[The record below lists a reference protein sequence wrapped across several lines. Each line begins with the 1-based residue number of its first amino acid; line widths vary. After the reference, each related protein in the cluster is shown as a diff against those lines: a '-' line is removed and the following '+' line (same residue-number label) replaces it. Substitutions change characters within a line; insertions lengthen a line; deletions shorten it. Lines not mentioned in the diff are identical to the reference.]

1 MINVDVVCEAEHL
14 PRLKLLQT
22 HMRSLNVEL
31 QIHET
36 VPETCSNRL
45 LIVPRQRNS
54 KLTSLDV
61 PDDCERIALFL
72 DEQTEPIEADM
83 QVTLHSWPARS
94 SDRHVETLARHLHSG
109 RRTLSDEDI
118 RDSDTADHQ
127 SSRSETRAAQRTAL
141 QSKRAERQK
150 NVFTLTLL
158 GVGVVALV
166 SLLESEPKKVDE
178 QTVPDPEQ
186 QTLVEQAD
194 KIEAPPIVASE
205 DGEEEEREKREKTEV
220 SDNRPT
226 GHSTITTQPSP
237 RHTPEVVIIDETG
250 ARVGQ
255 GDAPKLCSQAD
266 PEEGLASEPC
276 RLVLF

>member
-36 VPETCSNRL
+36 VPETCSDRL
-45 LIVPRQRNS
+45 LIVPRQSNS
-54 KLTSLDV
+54 KLTSLDL

-118 RDSDTADHQ
+118 RDSNTADHQ
-127 SSRSETRAAQRTAL
+127 ISRFETRAAQRTAL
-141 QSKRAERQK
+141 QSKRAERRK

-178 QTVPDPEQ
+178 QTVSDPEQ
-186 QTLVEQAD
+186 HTLVEQAD
-194 KIEAPPIVASE
+194 KVEAPHSIVAGE
-205 DGEEEEREKREKTEV
+205 DGEEAEREKREV
-220 SDNRPT
+220 SDNRPA

-237 RHTPEVVIIDETG
+237 QHTPEVVIIDETG

-266 PEEGLASEPC
+266 LEEGLASEPC